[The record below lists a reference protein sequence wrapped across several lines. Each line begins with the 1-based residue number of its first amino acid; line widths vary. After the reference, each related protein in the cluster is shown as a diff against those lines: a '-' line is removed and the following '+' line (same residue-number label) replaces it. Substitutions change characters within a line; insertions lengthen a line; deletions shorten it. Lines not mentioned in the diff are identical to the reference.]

1 MLQIRILPMQPT
13 KVKELLSFLNEFAPF
28 QLQESYDNSGLL
40 AGEPETIITG
50 IVISLDCTEAVV
62 DEAIQNGCN
71 VVVSHHPI
79 LFTPLKSLTG
89 KDHVERTIIKA
100 IRNEIALIAVHTNLD
115 NVKHGV
121 NAVIADRL
129 GLKNQTI
136 LSPIQGNLLK
146 LVTYVPESH
155 VGNVLDAMH
164 AAGAGHIGNY
174 SHCSFRSE
182 GTGSFRPGE
191 DAAPFQ
197 GKRNLLEQTKE
208 IKVEVLVPAHLEEP
222 VLKALRESHP
232 YEEVAYF
239 LSSTLNRNQDTGAGM
254 IGTLPEPVNTSDFL
268 QSIKKSLQCQVIRHT
283 PICHEKIQKVAV
295 CGGSGSFLLK
305 KAISSGAEVFITA
318 DFKYHDF
325 FGAEG
330 KIIIADIGH
339 FESEQFTKDL
349 LTGVLSK
356 KFPNFAVTFSKIV
369 TNPIS
374 YL

>member
-1 MLQIRILPMQPT
+1 MRPT
-13 KVKELLSFLNEFAPF
+13 KVKDLLSYLNEFAPF

-40 AGEPETIITG
+40 TGDPDMLVTG
-50 IVISLDCTEAVV
+50 ILISLDCTEAVV
-62 DEAIQNGCN
+62 DEAIEKGCN

-79 LFTPLKSLTG
+79 LFKPIKSLTG

-100 IRNEIALIAVHTNLD
+100 IRNQLALIAVHTNLD

-129 GLKNQTI
+129 GLKEQSI
-136 LSPIQGNLLK
+136 LSPLQGNLHK

-155 VGNVLDAMH
+155 AGNVLNALH
-164 AAGAGHIGNY
+164 AAGAGHIGKY

-182 GTGSFRPGE
+182 GTGSFMPGNE
-191 DAAPFQ
+191 AEPFQ
-197 GKRNLLEQTKE
+197 GQRHMLEQTKE
-208 IKVEVLVPAHLEEP
+208 IKIEVLVPAHLENP
-222 VLKALRESHP
+222 VLEALRESHP

-239 LSSTLNRNQDTGAGM
+239 LSSTLNRNQETGAGM
-254 IGTLPEPVNTSDFL
+254 MGTLPEPVKASDFL
-268 QSIKKSLQCQVIRHT
+268 ESIKSFLQCQVIRHT

-305 KAISSGAEVFITA
+305 KAISSGAELFISA

>member
-1 MLQIRILPMQPT
+1 MQPT

-40 AGEPETIITG
+40 TGDPEMLITG
-50 IVISLDCTEAVV
+50 ILTALDCTEAVV
-62 DEAIQNGCN
+62 DEAIEKGCN

-79 LFTPLKSLTG
+79 LFKPIKSLTG
-89 KDHVERTIIKA
+89 KDHSERTIIKA
-100 IRNEIALIAVHTNLD
+100 IRNQIALIAVHTNLD

-129 GLKNQTI
+129 GLKEQTI
-136 LSPIQGNLLK
+136 LSPLQGNLLK

-155 VGNVLDAMH
+155 VGNVLDAVH

-174 SHCSFRSE
+174 SQCSFRSE
-182 GTGSFRPGE
+182 GTGSFMPGK
-191 DAAPFQ
+191 DAEPFQ
-197 GKRNLLEQTKE
+197 GERQILEQTKE
-208 IKVEVLVPAHLEEP
+208 IKVEVLVPAHLEEL
-222 VLKALRESHP
+222 VLRALRESHP

-254 IGTLPEPVNTSDFL
+254 IGLLPKPVLATDFL
-268 QSIKKSLQCQVIRHT
+268 KSLKSLLQCEVIRHT
-283 PICHEKIQKVAV
+283 TICHEKIQKVAI

-305 KAISSGAEVFITA
+305 KAISSGAEVFISA

-325 FGAEG
+325 FGAEE

-356 KFPNFAVTFSKIV
+356 KFPNFAVTFSKVV